1 MCDGESES
9 ETTVF
14 AYGRKWH
21 CKRVPV
27 YPTSSKW
34 RVDASADTE
43 IVRFKCG
50 DAFEHMIRC
59 NVQFGFNPCKFAIAA
74 DDDLSVTAY
83 CREFSVESY
92 PDGVIYGDI
101 DSPRKHYY
109 LARLNYFTGPLP
121 REVSPEQ
128 WGVVIPAPHVPPAP
142 LGPAALAPLGP
153 ASPGPGVQRLQV
165 DNSEGGGRGR
175 VRAPYNTR
183 AAARRRREESGQ
195 V

>member
-9 ETTVF
+9 EVAVF

-34 RVDASADTE
+34 SVYASADTE

-59 NVQFGFNPCKFAIAA
+59 NMQFGFNPCKFAIAA

-83 CREFSVESY
+83 CREFSVQSY
-92 PDGVIYGDI
+92 PDGVIYGDV

-109 LARLNYFTGPLP
+109 LARLNYFAGPLP
-121 REVSPEQ
+121 CEVSPEQ
-128 WGVVIPAPHVPPAP
+128 WGVVAP
-142 LGPAALAPLGP
+142 LGPAA
-153 ASPGPGVQRLQV
+153 PGPDVQRLQV
-165 DNSEGGGRGR
+165 GSSEGGGRGR
-175 VRAPYNTR
+175 VSAPYNTR